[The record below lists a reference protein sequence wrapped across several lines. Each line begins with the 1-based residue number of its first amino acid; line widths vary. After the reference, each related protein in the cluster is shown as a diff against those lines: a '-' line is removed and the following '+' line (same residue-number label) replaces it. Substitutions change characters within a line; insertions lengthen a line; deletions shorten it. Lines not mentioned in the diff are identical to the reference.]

1 MQSNV
6 TSDWTLISVTCSEN
20 LPSCKV
26 SQLLQ
31 SAVSW
36 WMRWR
41 RTPRPGQLQ
50 RGFPPGLQL
59 CWWWLTWNPTL
70 SLPLPGGEGLLRGAI
85 NFSSASAPTPIVRED
100 ACTSTAHQI
109 YSHKKKTINTLLTL
123 SVLRRYKNLKRKQ
136 PWQQTTECLAESF
149 SQRQC
154 TKSWWFWQMSKL
166 NSLSPSDLLTC
177 RWNWAQAEL
186 WAASSAPRW
195 QVVVNEWWMGG
206 SAYFCLSIYWM
217 ESKWTCHMT
226 KSLCQFT
233 VQIQFKP
240 KNLHL
245 HLLHLHLCLL
255 SANRTSEQVSL
266 LSDQSDLVGSV
277 YHLWC
282 FVSWLVDLCVCV
294 FPHCCA
300 DWALVRRAEL
310 KLQFREGSVPEHLV
324 WNHEPTPPPGFTGLV
339 LTETFAHLPVNKP
352 CFLPA
357 FGSTC
362 LVVST
367 ET

>member
-1 MQSNV
+1 MNDGWEALLIFVFPFTEWRASEHAIWQSH
-6 TSDWTLISVTCSEN
+6 C
-20 LPSCKV
+20 V
-26 SQLLQ
+26 SSQ
-31 SAVSW
+31 S
-36 WMRWR
+36 
-41 RTPRPGQLQ
+41 
-50 RGFPPGLQL
+50 
-59 CWWWLTWNPTL
+59 
-70 SLPLPGGEGLLRGAI
+70 
-85 NFSSASAPTPIVRED
+85 
-100 ACTSTAHQI
+100 
-109 YSHKKKTINTLLTL
+109 
-123 SVLRRYKNLKRKQ
+123 RYNSNLK
-136 PWQQTTECLAESF
+136 LF
-149 SQRQC
+149 I
-154 TKSWWFWQMSKL
+154 FI
-166 NSLSPSDLLTC
+166 
-177 RWNWAQAEL
+177 
-186 WAASSAPRW
+186 SSTSI
-195 QVVVNEWWMGG
+195 
-206 SAYFCLSIYWM
+206 SAY
-217 ESKWTCHMT
+217 WTE
-226 KSLCQFT
+226 
-233 VQIQFKP
+233 P
-240 KNLHL
+240 
-245 HLLHLHLCLL
+245 L